1 MATPHP
7 VRPLGTR
14 SFVVIGILEQPVSWE
29 QEEVQIIFLL
39 SMKAGGDRNLPLF
52 YKMISRFLTNKTL
65 VRRLIKNQTFDEMFS
80 IFSVLS
86 DEACQLD

>member
-1 MATPHP
+1 M
-7 VRPLGTR
+7 
-14 SFVVIGILEQPVSWE
+14 
-29 QEEVQIIFLL
+29 QIIFLL